1 MKSQVIKYMKKVIKI
16 ITIIISSVF
25 ALILITAVGLGIIFR
40 NEISAIS
47 SIKLLKPRVEDSLQC
62 GIYEMTCKGD

>member
-1 MKSQVIKYMKKVIKI
+1 MNKVSKI
-16 ITIIISSVF
+16 ICIVLSLIL
-25 ALILITAVGLGIIFR
+25 ALVLITAVGLGIIFR

-47 SIKLLKPRVEDSLQC
+47 SIKLLKPRVENSLQC

>member
-1 MKSQVIKYMKKVIKI
+1 MNKVSKI
-16 ITIIISSVF
+16 ICIVLSSIL
-25 ALILITAVGLGIIFR
+25 ALVLITAIGLGIIFR

-47 SIKLLKPRVEDSLQC
+47 SIKLLKPRVENSLQC

>member
-1 MKSQVIKYMKKVIKI
+1 MNKVSKI
-16 ITIIISSVF
+16 ICIVLSSILALVLII
-25 ALILITAVGLGIIFR
+25 AVGLGIIFR

-47 SIKLLKPRVEDSLQC
+47 SIKFLKPRVENSLQC

>member
-1 MKSQVIKYMKKVIKI
+1 MNKVSKI
-16 ITIIISSVF
+16 ICIVLSSIL
-25 ALILITAVGLGIIFR
+25 ALVLITAVGLGIIFR

-47 SIKLLKPRVEDSLQC
+47 SIKLLKPRVENSLQC

>member
-1 MKSQVIKYMKKVIKI
+1 MNKVSKI
-16 ITIIISSVF
+16 ICIVLSSILALVLII
-25 ALILITAVGLGIIFR
+25 AVGLGIIFR

-47 SIKLLKPRVEDSLQC
+47 SIKLLKPRVENSLQC

>member
-1 MKSQVIKYMKKVIKI
+1 MNKISKI
-16 ITIIISSVF
+16 ICIVLSSILALVLII
-25 ALILITAVGLGIIFR
+25 AVGLGIIFR

-47 SIKLLKPRVEDSLQC
+47 SIKLLKPRVENSLQC